1 MAEYVNRDSILE
13 VDFLNLIV
21 IDANKTFLLNDGSKV
36 LSTQKFEKDVMVRFL
51 ENLDP
56 FWHTETDQLQTLS
69 FFSDGSLFCQ
79 RKKQKFDFVNDRKV
93 YTTYTFSGYTTEQ
106 VSDLQDKV
114 LTFLDANR
122 VVKEIKINKYVT
134 KVDDSILFFDKTY
147 LKRLQE
153 RNAILTSTDWRI
165 LPDVVDTYAGEKDRW
180 ILYRQTIRALGIKPV
195 AEYATPLEF
204 FKAVRSLK
212 WPIDPKNFKDLYP
225 DGVDVDGNVVEYLGT
240 DTQWVERDTDS
251 SRDLVESRLSHIIA
265 MRQDYVKSERV
276 VSTAVKEMMKL
287 LKLEDFVEG
296 GVDYNKIYTTEDL
309 NDMAE

>member
-21 IDANKTFLLNDGSKV
+21 IDANKTFLLNDGRKV
-36 LSTQKFEKDVMVRFL
+36 LSTEKFEKDVMVRFL

-114 LTFLDANR
+114 LTFLDANK

-134 KVDDSILFFDKTY
+134 KPKSK
-147 LKRLQE
+147 E
-153 RNAILTSTDWRI
+153 
-165 LPDVVDTYAGEKDRW
+165 
-180 ILYRQTIRALGIKPV
+180 QTIIIK
-195 AEYATPLEF
+195 
-204 FKAVRSLK
+204 
-212 WPIDPKNFKDLYP
+212 
-225 DGVDVDGNVVEYLGT
+225 
-240 DTQWVERDTDS
+240 Q
-251 SRDLVESRLSHIIA
+251 
-265 MRQDYVKSERV
+265 
-276 VSTAVKEMMKL
+276 
-287 LKLEDFVEG
+287 
-296 GVDYNKIYTTEDL
+296 
-309 NDMAE
+309 